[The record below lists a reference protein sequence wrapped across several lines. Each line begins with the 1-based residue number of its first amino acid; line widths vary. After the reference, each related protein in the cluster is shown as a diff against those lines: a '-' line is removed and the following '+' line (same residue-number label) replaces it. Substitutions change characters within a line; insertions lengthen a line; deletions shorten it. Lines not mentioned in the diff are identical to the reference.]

1 MKQFVYLLVV
11 WQIAAMLLNRNIFPQ
26 PIYVLQSFAVC
37 YTDVIT
43 HTLYSLFRIISGVFL
58 ALFVGLP
65 FGILLGYN
73 AKADKMFSPYV
84 YIISP
89 IPKIALLPII
99 MLFLGIGEASK
110 IFIIFFIMLFQVV
123 VSVRDSVKNIP
134 PEYFV
139 PYYTIKAPTKW
150 IVKDILFPASYADI
164 FTSLRVGLA
173 TSISVLFFTE
183 TFGTK
188 YGMGFFIMDSWV
200 RVNYTQMYLGILWLG
215 LIGFLLVIFIDK
227 LEYHICKW
235 RQ

>member
-1 MKQFVYLLVV
+1 MKQFVYLFIV
-11 WQIAAMLLNRNIFPQ
+11 WQIAAMLIGRNIFPQ
-26 PIYVLQSFAVC
+26 PIYVLQAFTVC
-37 YTDVIT
+37 YMDIII
-43 HTLYSLFRIISGVFL
+43 HSFYSIFRIFSGVFL
-58 ALFVGLP
+58 ALAVGLP
-65 FGILLGYN
+65 IGILLGYN
-73 AKADKMFSPYV
+73 PKFDKLLSPYV

-110 IFIIFFIMLFQVV
+110 MFIIFFIMLFQVI
-123 VSVRDSVKNIP
+123 VSVRDSVKNIS

-139 PYYTIKAPTKW
+139 PYYTIKAPIKW
-150 IVKDILFPASYADI
+150 IIKDILLPASYADI

-188 YGMGFFIMDSWV
+188 YGLGFFIMDSWV
-200 RVNYTQMYLGILWLG
+200 RVNYTQMYLGILCLG
-215 LIGFLLVIFIDK
+215 LIGFLLVVFIDK
-227 LEYHICKW
+227 LEYKICKW

>member
-1 MKQFVYLLVV
+1 MKQCIYLLIA
-11 WQIAAMLLNRNIFPQ
+11 WQIAALLIGRTIFPQ
-26 PIYVLQSFAVC
+26 PIAVLQSITTC
-37 YTDVIT
+37 YMDVMV
-43 HTLYSLFRIISGVFL
+43 HTSYSMFRIFFGVL
-58 ALFVGLP
+58 LSLTVGLP
-65 FGILLGYN
+65 LGILIGYHP
-73 AKADKMFSPYV
+73 KFDKRLSPYV
-84 YIISP
+84 YMISP
-89 IPKIALLPII
+89 VPKIALLPVI

-110 IFIIFFIMLFQVV
+110 IFIIFFIMLFQVI

-139 PYYTIKAPTKW
+139 PYYTIKAPVKW

-188 YGMGFFIMDSWV
+188 YGLGFFIMDSWV

-215 LIGFLLVIFIDK
+215 VLGFLLVVFIDK
-227 LEYHICKW
+227 LEHKICKW
-235 RQ
+235 R